1 MKRIFLKDSTILID
15 VLFPLKGINKYIKN
29 ILLIFFGTLLLAVSS
44 KIQVPFWPVPMTMQ
58 TFIVFIIAMSYGW
71 KLSFLTLIA
80 YLIEGAAGF
89 PVFAKGGGLLY
100 LTGPTAGYLYGM
112 AIAAG
117 VMGYFADLGY
127 GKSIITCMFPLL
139 VGTVIIFV
147 FGVGYLSSII
157 GFEKAIAAG
166 LLPFIPSELFK
177 IALAFFIIPSIWN
190 YIKN

>member
-1 MKRIFLKDSTILID
+1 MKKLFSKDSVTLIHL
-15 VLFPLKGINKYIKN
+15 LFPIRGLNSYITN
-29 ILLIFFGTLLLAVSS
+29 IFLIFFGTLLLAVSS

-58 TFIVFIIAMSYGW
+58 TFVVFIISMAYGW
-71 KLSFLTLIA
+71 RLSFLTLIA
-80 YLIEGAAGF
+80 YLIEGAIGM

-112 AIAAG
+112 TIAAG

-127 GKSIITCMFPLL
+127 GKSIIKCIVPLL
-139 VGTVIIFV
+139 IGTIIIFV

-157 GFEKAIAAG
+157 GFEKALAAG

-177 IALAFFIIPSIWN
+177 IALALFIIPSIWK
-190 YIKN
+190 YIQ